1 MRTRITLIICLCLFA
16 VGRASAQWAVID
28 PSNIAQSIVNTS
40 KNVVH
45 TSTTAQNMIKNF
57 QETVKIYEQGKK
69 YYDALKSV
77 NNLVKD
83 ARKVQQTILMVG
95 DITDTYVT
103 SFQKMMRDDNFTV
116 EELGAIAFGYTKLL
130 EESNDV
136 LTELKNVVNITTL
149 SMTDKER
156 MDVVERCYSKMKRYR
171 NLVSYYTNKNI
182 SVSYLRAKKK
192 NDLDRIMG
200 LYGNMNERYWKPMNF
215 DNLHQILRSLYEQMM
230 PLCGDM
236 AGVAKGIA
244 GLGALFYVA
253 YRVWQSLARAE
264 PIDVFPMLRPFAI
277 GLCIMFFP
285 TVVLGTIN
293 SIMSPVVQGTAKMLE
308 AETLDM
314 NRYREQK
321 DKLEY
326 EAMMRNPE
334 TAYLVSNE
342 EFDKQLE
349 ELGWSPGDMVTM
361 AGMYIERGMYNMK
374 KGIRDFFRE
383 ILELMFQAA
392 ALVID
397 TIRTFFLVVLAIL
410 GPIAFAIS
418 VWDGFQSTLTQWIC
432 RYIQVYL
439 WLPVSDMFS
448 TILAKIQVLML
459 QSDIER
465 MQADPNFSLDSS
477 DGVYIVFMIIG
488 IIGYFTIPT
497 VAGWIIQAGGMGSYG
512 RNVNQTAGRAGSMAG
527 SVAGAAAGNV
537 VGRAGKLLK

>member
-1 MRTRITLIICLCLFA
+1 M
-16 VGRASAQWAVID
+16 
-28 PSNIAQSIVNTS
+28 
-40 KNVVH
+40 
-45 TSTTAQNMIKNF
+45 
-57 QETVKIYEQGKK
+57 E
-69 YYDALKSV
+69 
-77 NNLVKD
+77 
-83 ARKVQQTILMVG
+83 
-95 DITDTYVT
+95 
-103 SFQKMMRDDNFTV
+103 
-116 EELGAIAFGYTKLL
+116 
-130 EESNDV
+130 
-136 LTELKNVVNITTL
+136 
-149 SMTDKER
+149 
-156 MDVVERCYSKMKRYR
+156 
-171 NLVSYYTNKNI
+171 
-182 SVSYLRAKKK
+182 
-192 NDLDRIMG
+192 
-200 LYGNMNERYWKPMNF
+200 F

-230 PLCGDM
+230 PLCEDM

-293 SIMSPVVQGTAKMLE
+293 SILSPVVQGTAKMLE

-314 NRYREQK
+314 NTYRQQK

-349 ELGWSPGDMVTM
+349 ELGWSPSDMVTM
-361 AGMYIERGMYNMK
+361 AGMYIDRGMYNMK
-374 KGIRDFFRE
+374 KSIRDFFRE
-383 ILELMFQAA
+383 ILELLFQAA

-397 TIRTFFLVVLAIL
+397 TVRTFFLVVLAIL

-418 VWDGFQSTLTQWIC
+418 VWDGFQSTLTQ
-432 RYIQVYL
+432 

-477 DGVYIVFMIIG
+477 DGVYIVFLCIG

-497 VAGWIIQAGGMGSYG
+497 VAGWIIQAGGMGGYN
-512 RNVNQTAGRAGSMAG
+512 RNMNQMAGRAGGMAG
-527 SVAGAAAGNV
+527 GVAGATAGNA
-537 VGRAGKLLK
+537 VGRIGKLLK